1 MMKLQGEQVQNE
13 DVKSP
18 HQSETVTVV
27 DKPAS
32 AGIKYDEGK
41 EPLDLLSPIAL
52 FKIARVMEFGREK
65 YSAHNWRGGI
75 KWTRVGAAALR
86 HIFKW
91 LGGQDKDPETG
102 LSHLSHAGCCIMF
115 LLEYEETH
123 KQLDDRY
130 VAGK

>member
-1 MMKLQGEQVQNE
+1 MNEEEQQKEQIIRNAQIG
-13 DVKSP
+13 
-18 HQSETVTVV
+18 QSETVTVV
-27 DKPAS
+27 DKPAQ

-41 EPLDLLSPIAL
+41 EPLDLLSPVAL
-52 FKIARVMEFGREK
+52 FKIARVMEFGRKK
-65 YSAHNWRGGI
+65 YSAHNWRKGMA
-75 KWTRVGAAALR
+75 WTRIGAASLR

-130 VAGK
+130 VKGK